1 MPMTMTTERTKA
13 GMFGEASLAQCGDCI
28 SVMSMVAVVVVG
40 LDRDVDDDQ
49 AAPAGGGEWTD
60 TNLNLSYR

>member
-1 MPMTMTTERTKA
+1 
-13 GMFGEASLAQCGDCI
+13 
-28 SVMSMVAVVVVG
+28 MVAVVVVG